1 MDEFE
6 KTNFNNIMQKII
18 KKSLFTERQIE
29 IILNQKNLL
38 ESSFPITKGA
48 YYRQVGQS
56 KEKLVAFYYTI
67 VVLRSLGVF
76 LLDDFDVTSKLT
88 EQVGVIKDSDIPF
101 EREDDIID
109 VMDRLIRQACNM

>member
-38 ESSFPITKGA
+38 ESSFPHNKGC
-48 YYRQVGQS
+48 
-56 KEKLVAFYYTI
+56 
-67 VVLRSLGVF
+67 
-76 LLDDFDVTSKLT
+76 LL
-88 EQVGVIKDSDIPF
+88 
-101 EREDDIID
+101 
-109 VMDRLIRQACNM
+109 QASWPI